1 VFGGTLGLKESLPP
15 IKGFKP
21 GRIETAIVSV
31 GLFVAALSLLGASPH
46 FQFQFFQ
53 GWYSRAN
60 LLFGGI
66 FVLRAVVGLIL
77 VGIMKKGAGSAFYI
91 WETRLYEPL
100 CLALA
105 ISFWMAS

>member
-1 VFGGTLGLKESLPP
+1 MFGGTLGLKESLPP